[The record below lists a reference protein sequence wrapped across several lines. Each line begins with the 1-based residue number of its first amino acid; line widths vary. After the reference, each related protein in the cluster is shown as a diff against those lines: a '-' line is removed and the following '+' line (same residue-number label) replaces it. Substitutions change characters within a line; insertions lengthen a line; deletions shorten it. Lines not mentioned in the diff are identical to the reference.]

1 MGLYF
6 CESRQAAGNG
16 VGCLLHYHARAARQ
30 KAQECRAFLAV
41 GQDPIEA
48 RKVAKSSASRYTFK
62 QCVDGLI
69 KAKRAEWR
77 SSKHAA
83 QYAATLNRSCYAL
96 HDRAIAEI
104 DTAAVLAILQP
115 MWARTPE
122 TALRLRGRIEAV
134 LDYATAQG
142 WRTGENPAR
151 WRGHLAMILPR
162 RQKLARRHF
171 TALPYADLPAFI
183 RELRTGS
190 AVQARALEFL
200 ILTAARAG
208 EVLGATWSEIDLD
221 RQIWTVPAKRMK
233 AGQEHRVPL
242 AKEALAICRQMAECQ
257 NSHILFPGRA
267 ARGSLVRYP
276 L

>member
-1 MGLYF
+1 MVQVRTLHKLSARASASQTQPGRSADGGNLFLVIAKSGAKRWAFIFVRAGKQREMGLGAY
-6 CESRQAAGNG
+6 STTTLAQ
-16 VGCLLHYHARAARQ
+16 ARQ

-48 RKVAKSSASRYTFK
+48 RKVAKSSASRHTFK

-122 TALRLRGRIEAV
+122 TALHLRGRIEAV

-142 WRTGENPAR
+142 WRTGENPASR
-151 WRGHLAMILPR
+151 PI
-162 RQKLARRHF
+162 
-171 TALPYADLPAFI
+171 
-183 RELRTGS
+183 
-190 AVQARALEFL
+190 
-200 ILTAARAG
+200 
-208 EVLGATWSEIDLD
+208 VLS
-221 RQIWTVPAKRMK
+221 
-233 AGQEHRVPL
+233 
-242 AKEALAICRQMAECQ
+242 
-257 NSHILFPGRA
+257 
-267 ARGSLVRYP
+267 
-276 L
+276 